1 MKKRCLT
8 SVIASALLLVA
19 MVSATY
25 GALSTPPKPNI
36 IFILADD
43 LGYADLNCYGST
55 FYETPNLDRLAA
67 QGMRF
72 TSAYAACPVCSP
84 TRGSL
89 LTGKYPPRFEVTDFI
104 GGNRTGKLI
113 PASYKNHLELEEVTV
128 AEALKSAGYVTG
140 FIGKW
145 HLGGKG
151 FWPEQQGFDVNLGGC
166 EKGHPSSYFSPYRMP
181 NLTDGPPG
189 EYLTDRLTDEAM
201 KFFEANKD
209 RPFLLWFPHYA
220 VHTPLQAKPAL
231 VRKYQAKAAELHSGE
246 PRFRPEGVAKDR
258 RIQDHAIYAAM
269 VESLD
274 QSTGRIL
281 DKLTELNVER
291 NTIVIF
297 TSDNGGLST
306 SEGAPTSNAPLRA
319 GKGWLY
325 EGGIREPLLIK
336 WPGVTAQG
344 SLCDTPV
351 ISPDFYPT
359 ILEMAGLPLRP
370 QQHRDGLSLL
380 PLLNQSGSLPI
391 RSQFWHYPHYGNQGG
406 VPGGAIR
413 VGDWKLIEFFED
425 MHVELYN
432 LKSDIGEQTNL
443 AASSPEKVKELRS
456 QLHAVRQETGAL
468 MPKPNPEFSEDATP
482 KKSGK
487 K

>member
-151 FWPEQQGFDVNLGGC
+151 FWPEQQGFDANLGGC

-336 WPGVTAQG
+336 WPGVTAAG
-344 SLCDTPV
+344 SLCATPV

-370 QQHRDGLSLL
+370 QQHRDGLS
-380 PLLNQSGSLPI
+380 
-391 RSQFWHYPHYGNQGG
+391 
-406 VPGGAIR
+406 
-413 VGDWKLIEFFED
+413 
-425 MHVELYN
+425 
-432 LKSDIGEQTNL
+432 
-443 AASSPEKVKELRS
+443 
-456 QLHAVRQETGAL
+456 
-468 MPKPNPEFSEDATP
+468 
-482 KKSGK
+482 
-487 K
+487 